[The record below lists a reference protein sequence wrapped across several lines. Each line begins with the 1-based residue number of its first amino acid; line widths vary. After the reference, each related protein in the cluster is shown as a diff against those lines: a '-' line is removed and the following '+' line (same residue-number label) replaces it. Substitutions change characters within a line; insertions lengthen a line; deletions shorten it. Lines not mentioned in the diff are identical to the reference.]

1 VERRPGIPFLSSPKD
16 ERQWN
21 WPVNEGQRRRP
32 LELGGAALG
41 VRGRGNGGGK
51 QARWMKG
58 SIKMPFIGF
67 KREGRWWPVMGD
79 IEADRFGSRRGED
92 GAGCHLMEGKIEETS
107 W

>member
-1 VERRPGIPFLSSPKD
+1 
-16 ERQWN
+16 
-21 WPVNEGQRRRP
+21 
-32 LELGGAALG
+32 
-41 VRGRGNGGGK
+41 
-51 QARWMKG
+51 MKG